1 MIDGQDR
8 VTVSKERRQILKLKQ
23 GRSTAIIERPGPV
36 QLSVVRAGLQGPPG
50 YTVDATDEVLA
61 RVASAEQNALAAKE
75 LAQSNYG
82 AVDLMLDE
90 LTTAFNNQTVIIDRI
105 TQ

>member
-36 QLSVVRAGLQGPPG
+36 QLSVVRAGLQVRRDIPSTQPMKCWQGG
-50 YTVDATDEVLA
+50 ERGAK
-61 RVASAEQNALAAKE
+61 RVSSQGIGAKQ
-75 LAQSNYG
+75 LWCC
-82 AVDLMLDE
+82 
-90 LTTAFNNQTVIIDRI
+90 
-105 TQ
+105 